1 MNNIDW
7 DRLQEQYD
15 EQMPGCPWLDDDD
28 EPTREEKDECKVDM
42 EEY

>member
-7 DRLQEQYD
+7 DRLQEQHD

-28 EPTREEKDECKVDM
+28 ELTREEKDEYKTDA
-42 EEY
+42 EED